1 MAPVRFLD
9 RRVVPADNY
18 IMCSKP
24 HAASRATISLVTF
37 QLSDTSAVT
46 EQNNSPHKMILPLD
60 YTRMLRT
67 ENKKGCT
74 GVKLLKHSVF
84 SERRS

>member
-1 MAPVRFLD
+1 MTPVRFRD

-37 QLSDTSAVT
+37 QLSNISAVT
-46 EQNNSPHKMILPLD
+46 GQNNSPRKMKLPLD
-60 YTRMLRT
+60 YT
-67 ENKKGCT
+67 E
-74 GVKLLKHSVF
+74 KLVIKRAVLLLTL
-84 SERRS
+84 